1 MKARLKFSCPA
12 KWEEMQVGLVSR
24 HCLHCSK
31 DVVDLTRMSK
41 DDFVNFLIQ
50 KKGAEV
56 CARVRKDQVVWH
68 GHEPEFIVRR
78 PAVPAK
84 RGRSSMQ
91 LMALMGLALS
101 SCGDAETEDGTLT
114 LTDTITVTGPR
125 TQASVDSTAE
135 ADEKAIDG
143 EEAIAKGSDRSDLEH
158 YVGFIFPE
166 PDDSLMN
173 LSLPGANWPDVQA
186 EFIGGYDSLYA
197 FLGRV
202 IEYPEWDLE
211 HKVSGRIVAEFSVA
225 EDGTLHDVHIA
236 RSISGQR
243 DLDSV
248 VLSAIAQ
255 MPKWKPAELHGS
267 PVSSRM
273 RLPVV
278 FDLSE

>member
-41 DDFVNFLIQ
+41 DDFVDYLIQ
-50 KKGAEV
+50 NKGAEV

-68 GHEPEFIVRR
+68 RQEPQFIIRR

-101 SCGDAETEDGTLT
+101 ACGDASPDDPPAPVQDAVAVSGDRTESGCDTGPEEGTNMNPLAEPSFV
-114 LTDTITVTGPR
+114 LGDLVMPDTIDLSGN
-125 TQASVDSTAE
+125 VDP
-135 ADEKAIDG
+135 DG
-143 EEAIAKGSDRSDLEH
+143 HHRPL
-158 YVGFIFPE
+158 
-166 PDDSLMN
+166 
-173 LSLPGANWPDVQA
+173 PDVQA
-186 EFIGGYDSLYA
+186 EFPGGHDSLYA
-197 FLGRV
+197 FLGRT
-202 IEYPEWDLE
+202 IAYPKWDLE
-211 HKVSGRIVAEFSVA
+211 HNVTGRIWAEFIVA
-225 EDGTLHDVHIA
+225 TDGTLRDAHIA
-236 RSISGQR
+236 QSIPGQR

-248 VLSAIAQ
+248 VLGAIAQ
-255 MPKWKPAELHGS
+255 MPRWKPAELRGV